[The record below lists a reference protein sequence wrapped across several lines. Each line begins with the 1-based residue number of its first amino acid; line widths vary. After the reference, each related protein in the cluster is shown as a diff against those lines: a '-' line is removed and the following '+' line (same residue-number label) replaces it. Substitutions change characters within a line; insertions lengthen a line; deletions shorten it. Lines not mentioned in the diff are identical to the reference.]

1 MANIEQITV
10 NNTTYSIKDSV
21 SGYVTSS
28 HSHGNITSSGDCT
41 TNATI
46 ASGDRI
52 MINDESASRIKNSS
66 ITFGTST
73 TTFLANDGTWQT
85 PAGGDGTWNGVT
97 NHKAIYSSQALMATP
112 VVPIIDL
119 GLLQTGGTDA
129 YYTEIMGSSFTAGDK
144 LVTDRYLN
152 SKITY
157 GTSDPSGG
165 SNGDIYIKYES

>member
-10 NNTTYSIKDSV
+10 NNTTYNLKDSV

-28 HSHGNITSSGDCT
+28 HSHGNITSTGDCT

-52 MINDESASRIKNSS
+52 MINDESASKIKNSS

-97 NHKAIYSSQALMATP
+97 NNKTVYSQFTMVSP

-119 GLLQTGGTDA
+119 GLHGTGGDDA
-129 YYTEIMGSSFTAGDK
+129 YYAEVSGFVSGDK

-157 GTSDPSGG
+157 GTADPSGG